1 MKDNFTAADIAD
13 YLEFATKNMAERAAW
28 MNTANEEQIKKLV
41 LMGIAVAVEMAK
53 RERHNELYDDLLEI
67 TNEIDVD
74 ALDKEL
80 KDLVEKPTYNWDE
93 EAGQFKEANDLIA
106 RIKGKL

>member
-28 MNTANEEQIKKLV
+28 MQTATEEQIYNLTI
-41 LMGIAVAVEMAK
+41 MGIAIAVEMTK
-53 RERHNELYDDLLEI
+53 RERHNKLYDDLSEI
-67 TNEIDVD
+67 TNDIDVD

-80 KDLVEKPTYNWDE
+80 KDLVDKPTYNWDE

-106 RIKGKL
+106 KIKGKL